1 MGMGS
6 GKTSGRMK
14 SGLLKFVV
22 GAASLCGLAAVLLC
36 AWALAGAGA
45 EAPPGFGLLS
55 ASSLLLVALGAFLAQ
70 WRAWRRLFRWVTA
83 LGGFIGLAALLMPEA
98 MAPSASASV
107 ICYGAAALLFLACR
121 YGLGQAA
128 AALGLLPSLGSA
140 IGQLL
145 HTEVLFG
152 RPPALVLLAT
162 VLAGIAL
169 LGGTAHRGAIRIF
182 LSKTISGSFARKQI
196 LVATV
201 GPIVLALFYAGL
213 LPQGGTPLALAETV
227 ASVIVVGWITF
238 GATALVGRR
247 LDIKR
252 HKAEAELRNAA
263 RHDAL
268 TGLLNRRSMNISM
281 PQRHAE
287 ARAEGQAITLMMC
300 DLDHFK
306 HLNDEYGHAVGDEV
320 LRRTAQRVHAAVRDS
335 DLVFRYGGEEIAVL
349 LECGSFDA
357 QRIAEKIRES
367 VKSKGRRAHDD
378 DLPPV
383 TISIGAATSE
393 KAQTELKELMAAA
406 DECLYAAKDAGRDC
420 VKTVTLP

>member
-1 MGMGS
+1 MRPGEKS
-6 GKTSGRMK
+6 TRMK
-14 SGLLKFVV
+14 SVLLKFVV
-22 GAASLCGLAAVLLC
+22 GAAALCGLAAVLLS
-36 AWALAGAGA
+36 AWALLGFGS
-45 EAPPGFGLLS
+45 EAPAAFGRLS
-55 ASSLLLVALGAFLAQ
+55 ALSMLLVALGAFLAQ
-70 WRAWRRLFRWVTA
+70 FRVLRRLFRLITA
-83 LGGFIGLAALLMPEA
+83 LGGFIGLAALLSPEA
-98 MAPSASASV
+98 MAPSMSATV

-128 AALGLLPSLGSA
+128 AVLGLLPSLGSLM
-140 IGQLL
+140 GQLL

-152 RPPALVLLAT
+152 RPPALTLLTMVLCG
-162 VLAGIAL
+162 VAL
-169 LGGTAHRGAIRIF
+169 LGGTAHRGAIRVF
-182 LSKTISGSFARKQI
+182 LSKTISGSFARKQ
-196 LVATV
+196 LVVATV
-201 GPIVLALFYAGL
+201 GPVVLALFYARL
-213 LPQGGTPLALAETV
+213 LPEGSQPLAVAETV
-227 ASVIVVGWITF
+227 ASTIVIGWITF

-281 PQRHAE
+281 PQRHAD
-287 ARAEGQAITLMMC
+287 ARAEGASITLMMC

-306 HLNDEYGHAVGDEV
+306 QLNDEYGHAVGDEV

-349 LECGSFDA
+349 LECSPADA
-357 QRIAEKIRES
+357 QRIAEKIREA
-367 VKSKGRRAHDD
+367 VKARGGRRAHDD
-378 DLPPV
+378 DFPPV

-393 KAQTELKELMAAA
+393 KAKTELKELMAAA
-406 DECLYAAKDAGRDC
+406 DEALYAAKDAGRDC